1 MLTYLTDSLVEW
13 LTLPSLSQ
21 TAALLFFFERSVRPP
36 RPPRSIV
43 PWWGYGNAQR
53 LRCFSQREQV
63 GDPRGRR
70 FTLCS
75 CETITIMGYRAER
88 SWGNARWA
96 IGPRQ
101 KETELER
108 ERDRHLLYYRGNLP
122 SKRMNFH
129 HQTDSLYSATRL
141 STLTD
146 TLITDVFL
154 LTYYF
159 NSSYNKLKKIKTE
172 KRKQAHLKLGSYQ
185 KL

>member
-1 MLTYLTDSLVEW
+1 MNWLVDFLVQKLISYISLFEISCIISLGTAGKWSFVKHDELLTGGSIGKGQSHVERTCSHIRQTDSLVEW

-63 GDPRGRR
+63 GDPQGRR

-96 IGPRQ
+96 IGPR
-101 KETELER
+101 
-108 ERDRHLLYYRGNLP
+108 
-122 SKRMNFH
+122 
-129 HQTDSLYSATRL
+129 
-141 STLTD
+141 
-146 TLITDVFL
+146 
-154 LTYYF
+154 
-159 NSSYNKLKKIKTE
+159 
-172 KRKQAHLKLGSYQ
+172 
-185 KL
+185 

>member
-1 MLTYLTDSLVEW
+1 MLTYQTDSLVEW

-63 GDPRGRR
+63 GDPHRRR

-101 KETELER
+101 REKELER
-108 ERDRHLLYYRGNLP
+108 P
-122 SKRMNFH
+122 T
-129 HQTDSLYSATRL
+129 TDICCIIEETFVAREWILIIKPTHYIATRL
-141 STLTD
+141 SM
-146 TLITDVFL
+146 LIQL
-154 LTYYF
+154 LHTYFYRDIILIRPMKRWKRL
-159 NSSYNKLKKIKTE
+159 KLKRESVII
-172 KRKQAHLKLGSYQ
+172 LN
-185 KL
+185 

>member
-1 MLTYLTDSLVEW
+1 MLTYQTDSLVEW

-63 GDPRGRR
+63 GDPQGRR

-101 KETELER
+101 KETGR
-108 ERDRHLLYYRGNLP
+108 ERPTSAVLQRKPSQRENEFSSSNRLIISVPDFECLYTYYYRRISIDIFLIRRI
-122 SKRMNFH
+122 KR
-129 HQTDSLYSATRL
+129 
-141 STLTD
+141 
-146 TLITDVFL
+146 
-154 LTYYF
+154 
-159 NSSYNKLKKIKTE
+159 
-172 KRKQAHLKLGSYQ
+172 
-185 KL
+185 